1 MRSRVN
7 IAIEVWKP
15 PTSSVTEEFSSE
27 RVWLQ
32 LTNETSKIAVCGL
45 YCRTNKTI
53 ASDHYKKNEELFSLI
68 QVEVELLAAEGYK
81 AIMLGD
87 FNGHVEKSQ
96 NFRFTHL
103 PHAKNNN
110 GNLLMNF
117 ATNLNLQCLN
127 PLDWGRGT
135 ENKLTYQKRIGDRYV
150 SSIID
155 YGLSTPEAGEY
166 IADFKV
172 DDSDDFAISSDHATL
187 VLTLKMEMS
196 KIQVEEKE
204 YLHIR
209 NLAHYKKTVKSKLA
223 NTVIDTKTMT
233 VTELANKFSD
243 ILYKSATQCSTGKV
257 ARKSESKKLQRLR
270 KKSLQL
276 ARKIKKEYRSGRMDR
291 FTSAEREYEK
301 VIEKQKKAEREI
313 EKRKLLHLRAQ
324 MNQGGKKARKL
335 FWRHINPK
343 IKTRK
348 TITLLEKAGRR
359 FTDPDK
365 KAEVIEAHFKSKF
378 KTTDEKKRLERE
390 EPSEEL
396 RRESSK
402 MSSEDQRFLESPIT
416 MEELKCVI
424 KVNAGFLC
432 T

>member
-53 ASDHYKKNEELFSLI
+53 ASDHYKKNEELYSLI

-135 ENKLTYQKRIGDRYV
+135 ENKLTYQKRIGDRY
-150 SSIID
+150 
-155 YGLSTPEAGEY
+155 
-166 IADFKV
+166 
-172 DDSDDFAISSDHATL
+172 
-187 VLTLKMEMS
+187 
-196 KIQVEEKE
+196 EKK
-204 YLHIR
+204 
-209 NLAHYKKTVKSKLA
+209 NKQKK
-223 NTVIDTKTMT
+223 
-233 VTELANKFSD
+233 
-243 ILYKSATQCSTGKV
+243 
-257 ARKSESKKLQRLR
+257 
-270 KKSLQL
+270 
-276 ARKIKKEYRSGRMDR
+276 KKEY
-291 FTSAEREYEK
+291 
-301 VIEKQKKAEREI
+301 KK
-313 EKRKLLHLRAQ
+313 
-324 MNQGGKKARKL
+324 KKKKCKYDNAS
-335 FWRHINPK
+335 IIY
-343 IKTRK
+343 IKTTNR
-348 TITLLEKAGRR
+348 
-359 FTDPDK
+359 DK
-365 KAEVIEAHFKSKF
+365 
-378 KTTDEKKRLERE
+378 
-390 EPSEEL
+390 
-396 RRESSK
+396 
-402 MSSEDQRFLESPIT
+402 
-416 MEELKCVI
+416 
-424 KVNAGFLC
+424 
-432 T
+432 